1 MPVDADLPLRARLS
15 WAARFALEHLLP
27 AGGAAAARLAEGR
40 RRLEQGLAARPAP
53 RPPSRR
59 AVEEGGPQP
68 RPLPSAPF
76 VFRGAA
82 KDWTCC
88 KEWSVEAFGRRFGG
102 DPARLLDLEGL
113 RRGVTDNA
121 SRTVPLAELAARVEK
136 GDESAYLRFA
146 PLAAAHPELA
156 RELDLEWLAARR
168 GRPER
173 PEKYEFFIGGA
184 GTRTPLHCGVS
195 GDFFVQVTGRK
206 RWLFYPPDALL
217 FLSPPA
223 SRLPYFHSHGDP
235 YGTGAG
241 DPPLFQHADRL
252 ETTLEPGDVLWT
264 PPFWWH
270 DVTNLSA
277 TVGVRCPAVSV
288 ARALAAS
295 PLLTALLA
303 FAREPDIRAGLM
315 EHPGAL
321 QEASGAR

>member
-1 MPVDADLPLRARLS
+1 MPVDADLPLTARLS

-27 AGGAAAARLAEGR
+27 AGGSAARRVAEGR
-40 RRLEQGLAARPAP
+40 RRLERELAAAP
-53 RPPSRR
+53 GRPPARR

-68 RPLPSAPF
+68 RPLPSEPF

-82 KDWTCC
+82 KGWRCC
-88 KEWSVEAFGRRFGG
+88 KEWTVESFGRRFGS

-113 RRGVTDNA
+113 RHGVTGNA
-121 SRTVPLAELAARVEK
+121 SRTVPLSELARRAAA
-136 GDESAYLRFA
+136 GDDAAYLRFA

-156 RELDLEWLAARR
+156 AELDLGWLAAAR
-168 GRPER
+168 GQAER
-173 PEKYEFFIGGA
+173 PEKYEFFIGAG

-195 GDFFVQVTGRK
+195 GDFFVQVAGRK
-206 RWLFYPPDALL
+206 RWLFYPPGALL

-223 SRLPYFHSHGDP
+223 SRLPYYHSHGDP

-241 DPPLFQHADRL
+241 DPPLFARADRL
-252 ETTLEPGDVLWT
+252 ETTLEPGDVLWN

-270 DVTNLSA
+270 DVKNLSLNI
-277 TVGVRCPAVSV
+277 GVRCPATSV
-288 ARALAAS
+288 ARALASS

-303 FAREPDIRAGLM
+303 FARDPDIRAGLM